1 MKAYHTKEQVIIKLS
16 KDEYRKEMK
25 LNKSL
30 KDENKSLKTEI
41 SNLENEKIEL
51 LKQLKDQIEANMKN
65 IKEISSLQ
73 NKIYELLL
81 CKRKVETM
89 FLIFKKNE
97 KIRNLEKEIQRLK
110 GVIALKD
117 TTINEMSLKFEEEI
131 KINVK
136 LSNFRIKILDALGL
150 IGVKNNDEIAIKE
163 VKRLKEKE
171 CQ

>member
-1 MKAYHTKEQVIIKLS
+1 
-16 KDEYRKEMK
+16 
-25 LNKSL
+25 
-30 KDENKSLKTEI
+30 
-41 SNLENEKIEL
+41 
-51 LKQLKDQIEANMKN
+51 
-65 IKEISSLQ
+65 
-73 NKIYELLL
+73 
-81 CKRKVETM
+81 M

-97 KIRNLEKEIQRLK
+97 KIRNLEKEVQRLK

-150 IGVKNNDEIAIKE
+150 IGVFKNDDKAIKE
-163 VKRLKEKE
+163 VKRLKDKE

>member
-51 LKQLKDQIEANMKN
+51 LKELKDQIEANMKN

-73 NKIYELLL
+73 NRIYELIYV
-81 CKRKVETM
+81 KEG
-89 FLIFKKNE
+89 
-97 KIRNLEKEIQRLK
+97 RNYVLK
-110 GVIALKD
+110 
-117 TTINEMSLKFEEEI
+117 
-131 KINVK
+131 
-136 LSNFRIKILDALGL
+136 
-150 IGVKNNDEIAIKE
+150 
-163 VKRLKEKE
+163 
-171 CQ
+171 

>member
-1 MKAYHTKEQVIIKLS
+1 
-16 KDEYRKEMK
+16 
-25 LNKSL
+25 
-30 KDENKSLKTEI
+30 
-41 SNLENEKIEL
+41 
-51 LKQLKDQIEANMKN
+51 
-65 IKEISSLQ
+65 
-73 NKIYELLL
+73 
-81 CKRKVETM
+81 M

-97 KIRNLEKEIQRLK
+97 KIRNLEKEVQRLK

-117 TTINEMSLKFEEEI
+117 TAINEISLKFEEEI

-150 IGVKNNDEIAIKE
+150 IGVFKNDDEIAIKE

>member
-51 LKQLKDQIEANMKN
+51 LKELKDQIEANMKN

-73 NKIYELLL
+73 NKIYELLYAKERSRL
-81 CKRKVETM
+81 C
-89 FLIFKKNE
+89 
-97 KIRNLEKEIQRLK
+97 
-110 GVIALKD
+110 
-117 TTINEMSLKFEEEI
+117 S
-131 KINVK
+131 
-136 LSNFRIKILDALGL
+136 
-150 IGVKNNDEIAIKE
+150 
-163 VKRLKEKE
+163 
-171 CQ
+171 

>member
-1 MKAYHTKEQVIIKLS
+1 
-16 KDEYRKEMK
+16 
-25 LNKSL
+25 
-30 KDENKSLKTEI
+30 
-41 SNLENEKIEL
+41 
-51 LKQLKDQIEANMKN
+51 
-65 IKEISSLQ
+65 
-73 NKIYELLL
+73 
-81 CKRKVETM
+81 M

-117 TTINEMSLKFEEEI
+117 TAINEMSLKFEEEI

-150 IGVKNNDEIAIKE
+150 IGVFKNDDKAIKE

-171 CQ
+171 LWKDKQNR